1 MDSAMAT
8 MIVNKSFNQI
18 VKNTSQL
25 QSLKLTI
32 NNENYE
38 EFISG
43 CPTTDAQFT
52 TLQIST
58 PLWFVF
64 STNIICLAD

>member
-32 NNENYE
+32 NNEKKNSSPDVQPQMHSSPLSKYQHPSRL
-38 EFISG
+38 F
-43 CPTTDAQFT
+43 
-52 TLQIST
+52 LQLTS
-58 PLWFVF
+58 FV
-64 STNIICLAD
+64 